1 MRRSE
6 SDLMLP
12 SGSIQEFYDHWDC
25 CKSIINDSN
34 NTVLSIAK
42 IESVFNHVG
51 KIILLVVDEHFSC
64 KSEQNTVLQGSY
76 LEAVLHNNIFQSL
89 LIWIEASPTLKDD
102 KSLSTRDVLRR
113 NLIIAFE
120 QLITQSRQNVLLHR
134 PILQP
139 LCQLLFKLSSQL
151 RSGYDQIYGRLL
163 HSVCVLLCRNYQL
176 LEFSRQLC
184 KEIFNQPYMIFSL
197 LVPLVH
203 RNDTLGDSARDSFL
217 LIFAISK
224 KDDQLGQYLAYE
236 SDICPVLATGLSG
249 LYSSLPKK
257 LVPRYS
263 VNSYNNYDYNNTS
276 TNYAYN
282 NNGTVFE
289 SPGGPVSVTT
299 PVFIQSDLR
308 YPCLLELQVGGAEW
322 HQLTEKESNHS
333 IDLRR
338 FLHTLDFCNLTV
350 KIAHPHVRDQL
361 LHFIH
366 SGFLI
371 PVLGSA
377 LHQSAMDEVIAATA
391 YLELFLRRLT
401 EPLLIRLFLKFII
414 IESYDTYHILTS
426 IMNRLNANAVLITDK
441 RYRLGM
447 VTLSLFRTILSFH
460 CEDVMYELIFK
471 HLLTLNYL
479 DPEKHDSSN
488 SNNNLHKTSSLTSST
503 LSLSNNGNNGVSG
516 TPQPPPPPKLCWS
529 TSPRLNSMLSTSM
542 TRSSTVS
549 NQHPSVSELIPH
561 LVKSAEVFLSLANTS
576 STSASMLSSSNDR
589 MSRSNHK
596 HESTGSEKNKQQEQ
610 KKTKKTSNVSY
621 CPIEKLRN
629 DSKEIIFTGTIP
641 NTDPLTDLNAQN
653 INKEMDQA
661 TGEHSAI
668 DSDDDTDDADH
679 EDGDDDD
686 DDDKYKTLNKN
697 EWVVIR
703 TAHPIL
709 LTDNYPELLKYI
721 KSAHSRVSR
730 RRQACKSWYSQYWP
744 KTTEIINHISSMS
757 SVGGSSSSS
766 GMKSSSTPIKMTT
779 DDETLELQEK
789 QAQNDLYRTTTISGS
804 IKSIKNDCVTQ
815 CCVKLIEEHDRCLR
829 SDTEAEEDGDGDG
842 GTAEGGGVSGA
853 GVCDSSSSSIHLQ
866 SLSRQHASSMYQLN
880 YLNDFSDEE
889 NCHDSDKNDKDTSV
903 PPSEGLPTTG
913 TRQLSRVAST
923 EVFHPVQG
931 DDNNNNEIVSL
942 DEKLENVNEE
952 KRGQPTNKEN
962 EKKPKRKKTKKIKK
976 AACLVSPRI
985 STPHS
990 PGNSTPTCTC
1000 LSTLPDLLRLAHLDP
1015 SIQLH
1020 KHNSIGVAMDTV
1032 ASSNNNDDGDD
1043 ERKEYELENFLA
1055 ALDCL
1060 PSPGH
1065 CPKHFGHLPPF
1076 ISYSK
1081 IDNEFFVKLDEYIKE
1096 FEASQLMNTEAS
1108 LMMNTSSTLTGNSNS
1123 DSTASSGVVNSKS
1136 LTQQME
1142 EGKSSAAELS
1152 NDRLLDSV
1160 LLDRS
1165 ESRQSSHKINS
1176 NSSSTCSVRGG
1187 GLTDFPS
1194 TPSLQSARHNSNSVG
1209 VAGGIGP
1216 FLSILLNRLA
1226 NMHNNCFFTN
1236 LLLTDIFAALA
1247 SYPCPLLYEFL
1258 LNPVGL
1264 SVKPSV
1270 NTLYKVLRSVN
1281 SQIVVASESVEQW
1294 KSLVFRARVY
1304 LNIVWPGP
1312 FKMTIDPNFYTT
1324 HRGGGVSQARDA
1336 TSKSSQNHSTDC
1348 QLHKNSLQHVIPLSP
1363 VIYPT
1368 PSMDNININNS
1379 KAGSNERSH
1388 RSGSVTSSTTSSL
1401 SNIGSHIRHSSRSR
1415 INQLFG
1421 LTSRIAL
1428 SPVLKRASLQQQQPR
1443 SSLFSSDHRQSKSK
1457 VYNSGSEDE
1466 GDGDA
1471 DSVGDHSNRDGS
1483 HLKFPGSSDTTTDI
1497 SNKTRNL
1504 VYASIIFDEFCY
1516 ELASIC
1522 YEHSLNPCF
1531 PNI

>member
-1 MRRSE
+1 M
-6 SDLMLP
+6 
-12 SGSIQEFYDHWDC
+12 
-25 CKSIINDSN
+25 
-34 NTVLSIAK
+34 
-42 IESVFNHVG
+42 
-51 KIILLVVDEHFSC
+51 
-64 KSEQNTVLQGSY
+64 
-76 LEAVLHNNIFQSL
+76 
-89 LIWIEASPTLKDD
+89 
-102 KSLSTRDVLRR
+102 
-113 NLIIAFE
+113 
-120 QLITQSRQNVLLHR
+120 
-134 PILQP
+134 
-139 LCQLLFKLSSQL
+139 
-151 RSGYDQIYGRLL
+151 
-163 HSVCVLLCRNYQL
+163 
-176 LEFSRQLC
+176 
-184 KEIFNQPYMIFSL
+184 
-197 LVPLVH
+197 
-203 RNDTLGDSARDSFL
+203 
-217 LIFAISK
+217 
-224 KDDQLGQYLAYE
+224 
-236 SDICPVLATGLSG
+236 
-249 LYSSLPKK
+249 
-257 LVPRYS
+257 
-263 VNSYNNYDYNNTS
+263 
-276 TNYAYN
+276 
-282 NNGTVFE
+282 
-289 SPGGPVSVTT
+289 
-299 PVFIQSDLR
+299 
-308 YPCLLELQVGGAEW
+308 
-322 HQLTEKESNHS
+322 
-333 IDLRR
+333 
-338 FLHTLDFCNLTV
+338 
-350 KIAHPHVRDQL
+350 
-361 LHFIH
+361 
-366 SGFLI
+366 
-371 PVLGSA
+371 
-377 LHQSAMDEVIAATA
+377 
-391 YLELFLRRLT
+391 
-401 EPLLIRLFLKFII
+401 
-414 IESYDTYHILTS
+414 
-426 IMNRLNANAVLITDK
+426 
-441 RYRLGM
+441 
-447 VTLSLFRTILSFH
+447 
-460 CEDVMYELIFK
+460 
-471 HLLTLNYL
+471 
-479 DPEKHDSSN
+479 
-488 SNNNLHKTSSLTSST
+488 HKTSSLTSST

-596 HESTGSEKNKQQEQ
+596 HES
-610 KKTKKTSNVSY
+610 
-621 CPIEKLRN
+621 
-629 DSKEIIFTGTIP
+629 
-641 NTDPLTDLNAQN
+641 
-653 INKEMDQA
+653 
-661 TGEHSAI
+661 
-668 DSDDDTDDADH
+668 
-679 EDGDDDD
+679 
-686 DDDKYKTLNKN
+686 
-697 EWVVIR
+697 
-703 TAHPIL
+703 
-709 LTDNYPELLKYI
+709 TDNYPELLKYI

-1152 NDRLLDSV
+1152 NDRLLDS
-1160 LLDRS
+1160 
-1165 ESRQSSHKINS
+1165 INS

-1209 VAGGIGP
+1209 VAGGIGELLLFP
-1216 FLSILLNRLA
+1216 WCLFLSYIY
-1226 NMHNNCFFTN
+1226 M
-1236 LLLTDIFAALA
+1236 
-1247 SYPCPLLYEFL
+1247 LY
-1258 LNPVGL
+1258 
-1264 SVKPSV
+1264 
-1270 NTLYKVLRSVN
+1270 
-1281 SQIVVASESVEQW
+1281 
-1294 KSLVFRARVY
+1294 
-1304 LNIVWPGP
+1304 
-1312 FKMTIDPNFYTT
+1312 
-1324 HRGGGVSQARDA
+1324 GGF
-1336 TSKSSQNHSTDC
+1336 H
-1348 QLHKNSLQHVIPLSP
+1348 H
-1363 VIYPT
+1363 
-1368 PSMDNININNS
+1368 
-1379 KAGSNERSH
+1379 
-1388 RSGSVTSSTTSSL
+1388 
-1401 SNIGSHIRHSSRSR
+1401 
-1415 INQLFG
+1415 
-1421 LTSRIAL
+1421 
-1428 SPVLKRASLQQQQPR
+1428 
-1443 SSLFSSDHRQSKSK
+1443 
-1457 VYNSGSEDE
+1457 
-1466 GDGDA
+1466 
-1471 DSVGDHSNRDGS
+1471 
-1483 HLKFPGSSDTTTDI
+1483 
-1497 SNKTRNL
+1497 
-1504 VYASIIFDEFCY
+1504 
-1516 ELASIC
+1516 ELASVR
-1522 YEHSLNPCF
+1522 
-1531 PNI
+1531 